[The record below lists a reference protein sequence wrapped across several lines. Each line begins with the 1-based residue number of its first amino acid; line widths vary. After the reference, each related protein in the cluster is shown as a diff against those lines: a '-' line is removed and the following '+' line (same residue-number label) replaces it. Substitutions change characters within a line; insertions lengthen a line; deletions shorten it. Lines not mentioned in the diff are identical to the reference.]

1 MSTSL
6 VTMQNRSKINPF
18 PDYDSEDDESD
29 MIVVKTVDGGN
40 PLGKSILKP
49 DHVPQYLVINKDE
62 PSNNQQLPSPK
73 LGGQGEGAAG
83 RLS

>member
-6 VTMQNRSKINPF
+6 VTMQGRSKINPF

-49 DHVPQYLVINKDE
+49 DHVPQYLVVNKDE

-73 LGGQGEGAAG
+73 LGG
-83 RLS
+83 RNIDSVI

>member
-6 VTMQNRSKINPF
+6 VTMQGRSKINPF

-49 DHVPQYLVINKDE
+49 DHVP
-62 PSNNQQLPSPK
+62 
-73 LGGQGEGAAG
+73 
-83 RLS
+83 